1 MQEVNYEGL
10 EANLYD
16 LIWED
21 EYDDEAFYSWL
32 LSEKEGKILEVA
44 CGTGRIL
51 IPFFQRGR
59 DIEGLDASQTM
70 LNICKQNAKSSNL
83 NPILYNQKMEEMS
96 LPEKYDT
103 IFLPGF
109 SFQLLTIREQA
120 DQALTHF
127 HNHLNQ
133 DGQLIISTFVPW
145 TSIQSNECENTWQ
158 LRKNTIRP
166 EDKAQILCHEAVA
179 TARQEQL
186 LTIWNRY
193 EVLSPEGKLLETEL
207 RRMYVRWY
215 FKNEF
220 LLLLEKAGF
229 KNIETFGDFSSEPAS
244 EDHSLITYR
253 ATL

>member
-109 SFQLLTIREQA
+109 
-120 DQALTHF
+120 
-127 HNHLNQ
+127 
-133 DGQLIISTFVPW
+133 
-145 TSIQSNECENTWQ
+145 
-158 LRKNTIRP
+158 
-166 EDKAQILCHEAVA
+166 
-179 TARQEQL
+179 
-186 LTIWNRY
+186 
-193 EVLSPEGKLLETEL
+193 
-207 RRMYVRWY
+207 
-215 FKNEF
+215 
-220 LLLLEKAGF
+220 
-229 KNIETFGDFSSEPAS
+229 
-244 EDHSLITYR
+244 
-253 ATL
+253 